1 MLVLEAE
8 NKRGHKVDSQFL
20 GMLLHDHESLRVAI
34 LNACEGARTS
44 RTDPFAGSAQSL
56 VQQGI
61 PAVIAMQFEIAD
73 DVASRFAHEFYGALA
88 DGYPIDASL
97 TEARKAIFAAGREV
111 EWGTPVLY
119 LRAPDGRIFD
129 IEAAKPQP
137 DGSSLKGIDS
147 ANHFPDD
154 RLAHDVVAAAHA
166 AFAGGQ
172 RLQALDML
180 RRFDPASR
188 EITDALRDLTI
199 QHQHLID
206 EGRRTVREKLEGHLK
221 AAAVLL
227 ANGQLTEA
235 WGEACDAL
243 QVDGTDKRA
252 IALEGRIR
260 KVLDDQ
266 AARDFARGQDEEAR
280 RAEAERARD
289 TERADAL
296 TRSRRAIENSM
307 ASGDL
312 DHAEEE
318 LKRIDESYDAGAEFA
333 DLRAH
338 VLDLRHQVEQ
348 RQDQLADDAIAQA
361 RLEFA
366 ETPAAAVERLER
378 FSPPHPRVTAA
389 LRELRDWI
397 AEQNDRA
404 LREAERRGEEARERQ
419 RTKEQRRRD
428 LQQAVERI
436 RGYLDREELTEAAAA
451 LDAAEA
457 TFGSA
462 SIFQEFRARVKAAER
477 RQQHDDAARSAIMHG
492 QNLAAAGDVA
502 GAVRKLETFGPGHPE
517 VDEVLEALRQE
528 QRRLSRRLSPA
539 RLRAAVAAAAQPR
552 VLLAA
557 AIVIVAVAATLWLG
571 PGVVARWKQRGVS
584 PPAAPPVGDRDRPRA
599 PDATGVRAPTSPAA
613 ARTAPAPPDTTSVSA
628 GQPAGATTEATT
640 IRPEPTAVPPA
651 PEAAPPPSPVKPAAS
666 NERLVADR
674 NRIRAHLAKRETEE
688 ALSTLMGALGYAP
701 QDQALRSVAAKV
713 VEQARGRVAGERSR
727 ALKQGASGLGKFKQ
741 AEDMAER
748 AGSLS
753 REGDAVASARAYL
766 GAAALFASCVTGA
779 PAVVQA
785 RPVPRPFEGPA
796 PAAETSST
804 SSTEPGPAVTPA
816 IREPPPPR
824 PQASAPSVDPVIE
837 AYAEAMSRGDRA
849 ALLAAYPTAPEAVL
863 SVLGKKGADYNM
875 RIRITRTASDATNRQ
890 HVSVVVFHEFTRSD
904 QKERSENQV
913 LVLEP
918 KGDSW
923 VIVQI
928 LRR

>member
-1 MLVLEAE
+1 M
-8 NKRGHKVDSQFL
+8 RS
-20 GMLLHDHESLRVAI
+20 
-34 LNACEGARTS
+34 
-44 RTDPFAGSAQSL
+44 
-56 VQQGI
+56 
-61 PAVIAMQFEIAD
+61 
-73 DVASRFAHEFYGALA
+73 
-88 DGYPIDASL
+88 
-97 TEARKAIFAAGREV
+97 
-111 EWGTPVLY
+111 
-119 LRAPDGRIFD
+119 PDGRVFD
-129 IEAAKPQP
+129 VEAAKPQP

-252 IALEGRIR
+252 IALEGRLR

-462 SIFQEFRARVKAAER
+462 SIFQEFRARVNAAER

-584 PPAAPPVGDRDRPRA
+584 PPAAPPVRRPRPAAGARRYRRASPDIASRGADCPCATRHRLGVGGPTSRRDNERPRA
-599 PDATGVRAPTSPAA
+599 
-613 ARTAPAPPDTTSVSA
+613 
-628 GQPAGATTEATT
+628 

-785 RPVPRPFEGPA
+785 RPIPRPFEGPA

-824 PQASAPSVDPVIE
+824 PRASAPSVDPVIE

-875 RIRITRTASDATNRQ
+875 RIRITRIASDATNRQ
-890 HVSVVVFHEFTRSD
+890 ACLGGRVPRVHALRPERAIGEPGARARAKGRLMGDRPDPAALSSVLPFAFS
-904 QKERSENQV
+904 
-913 LVLEP
+913 LLP
-918 KGDSW
+918 
-923 VIVQI
+923 
-928 LRR
+928 